1 MTKFTSGAAG
11 GGGVAAGVATA
22 TGGGF
27 ALESVKKRPKKGQIV
42 GQNFNIGLMGNSE
55 PV

>member
-1 MTKFTSGAAG
+1 MPSGVVVGSICTSKN
-11 GGGVAAGVATA
+11 
-22 TGGGF
+22 
-27 ALESVKKRPKKGQIV
+27 LKKRPKKGQIV